1 LIGGFRKEREAFE
14 WDNHVK
20 YRKEKNTHD
29 VKYYALEAGF
39 DIVDEEA
46 GTNDE
51 FLLR

>member
-1 LIGGFRKEREAFE
+1 M
-14 WDNHVK
+14 K

-39 DIVDEEA
+39 DIVDEEV
-46 GTNDE
+46 GTDDE